1 MAEEIKDYIHKK
13 RPSLSKS
20 SLTTYA
26 SVLRSLY
33 KRCFG
38 DGKVVWD
45 KFDNTSDVLNH
56 LKDVPPNRR
65 KTILSALVI
74 ITDNKDY
81 REKMLSDVRDYN
93 AEINKQEKTE
103 EQKEGWVEPAE
114 VKQTFETLKRNAT
127 LIAKKGHLKPADLQE
142 IQSYIILA
150 LLSGLFIP
158 PRRSKDYCD
167 FKIKSVDENKD
178 NFIMKKELVFNS
190 YKTAKYYG
198 TQKVECP
205 PALMKILKDWIKI
218 NPTEYLLFDAKYQPL
233 TPVKLNQRLNKIF
246 GGRPVAVN
254 SLRHSFLTDK
264 YAEHSKV
271 ENEMNEDL
279 KEMGSSARQAKT
291 YIKLD

>member
-93 AEINKQEKTE
+93 AEINKQQKTE

>member
-1 MAEEIKDYIHKK
+1 MAEELKEYIHKK

-38 DGKVVWD
+38 EGKVVWD
-45 KFDNTSDVLNH
+45 KFDDTKEVLGH
-56 LKDVPPNRR
+56 LKDIPPNRR

-74 ITDNKDY
+74 VTDKKEY
-81 REKMLSDVRDYN
+81 REQMLNDCRDYN
-93 AEINKQEKTE
+93 AEINKQEKTD
-103 EQKEGWVEPAE
+103 EQKEGWVEKDE
-114 VKQTFETLKRNAT
+114 VRTKFEEVKRNAM
-127 LIAKKGHLKPADLQE
+127 LIVKKAHLKPADLQE

-150 LLSGLFIP
+150 VLSGIFIP
-158 PRRSKDYCD
+158 PRRSKDFCD
-167 FKIKSVDENKD
+167 FKIKNVDENKD
-178 NFIMKKELVFNS
+178 NFMTKKELVFNS

-271 ENEMNEDL
+271 EKEINEDMS
-279 KEMGSSARQAKT
+279 EMGSSARQLKT
-291 YIKLD
+291 YVKLD

>member
-1 MAEEIKDYIHKK
+1 MAEELKEYIHKK

-33 KRCFG
+33 KKCFG
-38 DGKVVWD
+38 DGKVIWD
-45 KFDNTSDVLNH
+45 KFDNTKEVLEH
-56 LKDVPPNRR
+56 LKDIPPNRR

-74 ITDNKDY
+74 ITDKKEY
-81 REKMLSDVRDYN
+81 REQMLSDVRDYN

-103 EQKEGWVEPAE
+103 EQKEGWVEPEE
-114 VKQTFETLKRNAT
+114 VKSVFETLKKNAT
-127 LIAKKGHLKPADLQE
+127 LLAKKGHLKPADLQE

-150 LLSGLFIP
+150 LLSGIFIP

-167 FKIKSVDENKD
+167 FKTKNINENKD
-178 NFIMKKELVFNS
+178 NFISKKELVFNS
-190 YKTAKYYG
+190 YKTMKYYG
-198 TQKVECP
+198 TQRVECP

-246 GGRPVAVN
+246 GGRKVAVN
-254 SLRHSFLTDK
+254 SLRHSFLTEK
-264 YAEHSKV
+264 YAEHSKMDK
-271 ENEMNEDL
+271 ELSEDMS
-279 KEMGSSARQAKT
+279 EMGSSTRQLKT
-291 YIKLD
+291 YVKLD